1 MKRIL
6 LVLSGVFCFLTSF
19 SPAATEG
26 DVAWIVSPMTK
37 AIVEGEEAKF
47 EVTIYKTYGEFRQ
60 LNIEPVSSN
69 PEKFPVSKL
78 KIDDNYNMTKFR
90 VTGKGKEAGDYTITI
105 TISGSYD
112 KDGIKNFNQSKTV
125 KVAVVRII
133 T

>member
-26 DVAWIVSPMTK
+26 DVAWIVSPMTE
-37 AIVEGEEAKF
+37 AIVEGRKVNF

-60 LNIEPVSSN
+60 LNIEPVSSD
-69 PEKFPVSKL
+69 PKKFPVSKL

-90 VTGKGKEAGDYTITI
+90 VTGEGKEAGDYTITI

-125 KVAVVRII
+125 KVAVVRID
-133 T
+133 